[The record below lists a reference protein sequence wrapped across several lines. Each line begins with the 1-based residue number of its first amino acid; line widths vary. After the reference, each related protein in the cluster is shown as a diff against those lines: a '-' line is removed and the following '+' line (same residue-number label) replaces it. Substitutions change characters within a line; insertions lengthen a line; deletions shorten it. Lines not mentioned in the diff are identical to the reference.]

1 MEGNRDLSDMKVD
14 ISAQVD
20 RIQEVI
26 NESRRKRIE
35 KSTLDQSMD
44 QFANLIQETENKP
57 ENVFQADKWLNY

>member
-1 MEGNRDLSDMKVD
+1 MKVD

-44 QFANLIQETENKP
+44 QFANLI
-57 ENVFQADKWLNY
+57 